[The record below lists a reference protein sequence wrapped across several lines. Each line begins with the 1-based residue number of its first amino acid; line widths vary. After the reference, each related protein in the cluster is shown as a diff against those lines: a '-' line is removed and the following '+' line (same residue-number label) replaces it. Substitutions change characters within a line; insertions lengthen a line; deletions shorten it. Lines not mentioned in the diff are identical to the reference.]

1 MVFTFEPG
9 MVLWTLA
16 TFFLVMIVLAK
27 YVIPPL
33 VRMVHDRR
41 DKIANDIESAES
53 NARKAEEMTANLN
66 QRLNA
71 LELDRE
77 RILSEAREAAR
88 NRYEALER
96 EMLGKIAEMRKQRE
110 AEMARET
117 EHFLA
122 SVEDRINRLIILG
135 CERVL
140 RARLTPEQQAEILEN
155 RIREFEKLT
164 KI

>member
-1 MVFTFEPG
+1 VFTFEPG
-9 MVLWTLA
+9 MIIWTLVA
-16 TFFLVMIVLAK
+16 FSLAMIVLAK

-33 VRMVHDRR
+33 VRIVHDRR
-41 DKIANDIESAES
+41 NRIAHDLESASSE
-53 NARKAEEMTANLN
+53 ARKAEEITASLN
-66 QRLNA
+66 RRLTA

-77 RILSEAREAAR
+77 RILSEARETAHS
-88 NRYEALER
+88 RYEALER
-96 EMLGKIAEMRKQRE
+96 EMLEKIALMRKQRE

-122 SVEDRINRLIILG
+122 SVDDRINRLIILG
-135 CERVL
+135 CEKVL
-140 RARLTPEQQAEILEN
+140 RTRLTPEQQAEILEN

>member
-1 MVFTFEPG
+1 MFTFEPG
-9 MVLWTLA
+9 MVIWTLV
-16 TFFLVMIVLAK
+16 TFSLVLIVLAK
-27 YVIPPL
+27 YVVPPL
-33 VRMVHDRR
+33 TRMVYDRR
-41 DKIANDIESAES
+41 NKIANDIDTASSE
-53 NARKAEEMTANLN
+53 ARKAEEMTANLN
-66 QRLNA
+66 QRLTA

-77 RILSEAREAAR
+77 RILSEARETAR
-88 NRYEALER
+88 ARYEVLER
-96 EMLGKIAEMRKQRE
+96 EMLAKLAEMRKQRE
-110 AEMARET
+110 AELARET

-140 RARLTPEQQAEILEN
+140 RTRLTTEQQTEILEN

>member
-1 MVFTFEPG
+1 VFTFEPG
-9 MVLWTLA
+9 LAIWTLIA
-16 TFFLVMIVLAK
+16 FSLVLVVLAK

-41 DKIANDIESAES
+41 DKIAEDIESASSE
-53 NARKAEEMTANLN
+53 ARKAVELTDSLN
-66 QRLNA
+66 ERISA

-77 RILSEAREAAR
+77 RILSETREKAR
-88 NRYEALER
+88 NRYEVLER
-96 EMLGKIAEMRKQRE
+96 EMLDKIAEMRKSRE

-122 SVEDRINRLIILG
+122 SVEDRINRLIISG

-140 RARLTPEQQAEILEN
+140 RTKLTPEQQVEILEN

>member
-1 MVFTFEPG
+1 MFTFEPG
-9 MVLWTLA
+9 MIIWTLV
-16 TFFLVMIVLAK
+16 TFFLVLIVLAK

-33 VRMVHDRR
+33 TRMIYDRR
-41 DKIANDIESAES
+41 NRIAHDIESAS
-53 NARKAEEMTANLN
+53 NDARKAEEMTASLN
-66 QRLNA
+66 QRLTA

-77 RILSEAREAAR
+77 RILSEARENAHA
-88 NRYEALER
+88 RYEVLER
-96 EMLGKIAEMRKQRE
+96 EMLEKIAEMRKQRE

-122 SVEDRINRLIILG
+122 SVEDRINRLIIMG

-140 RARLTPEQQAEILEN
+140 RTSLTPEQQAEILEN
-155 RIREFEKLT
+155 RIREFERLT

>member
-1 MVFTFEPG
+1 VFTFEPG
-9 MVLWTLA
+9 MIIWTLI
-16 TFFLVMIVLAK
+16 TFSLVLIVLAK

-33 VRMVHDRR
+33 TRMIYDRR
-41 DKIANDIESAES
+41 DKIAHDIESAS
-53 NARKAEEMTANLN
+53 SDARKAEEMTASLS
-66 QRLNA
+66 QRLTA

-77 RILSEAREAAR
+77 RILSEARETAHA
-88 NRYEALER
+88 RYEALER
-96 EMLGKIAEMRKQRE
+96 EMLDKLAEMRKQRE

-140 RARLTPEQQAEILEN
+140 RTRLTPEQHAEILEN
-155 RIREFEKLT
+155 RIREFERLT